1 MSNEN
6 ASAYTR
12 SWSSHEVSF
21 LTLSDGAK
29 LRYLKVGKGPPLV
42 LIHTVRTQLDL
53 FQRLIPLLVDRY
65 TVYAV
70 DLPGFGWSDIVP
82 GASYTEPALRARI
95 LEFVRTLGLVDITL
109 AGESIGAVLALTL
122 ATSPDITVRRVVA
135 FNPYDYLPGLERANL
150 LASVIIKSVRAPV
163 IGPVFAAMENRL
175 ILRGIISGGF
185 SDPANLPASFID
197 ELSKSGSRPGYS
209 SVARAVYRALPSFVA
224 ARKIYD
230 QVRVP
235 VSLVYGDRDW
245 SSQNERDDNKKIL
258 RPEVF
263 SILPATGHFAT
274 MENSEACSTMFI

>member
-1 MSNEN
+1 MSNQD

-12 SWSSHEVSF
+12 SWSSHEASF

-53 FQRLIPLLVDRY
+53 FQRLIPLLTGRY

-82 GASYTEPALRARI
+82 GASYTEPALRAGI
-95 LEFVRTLGLVDITL
+95 LEFIRKLGLEDVTL

-122 ATSPDITVRRVVA
+122 AASADMSVRRVVA

-163 IGPVFAAMENRL
+163 IGPLFAAMENRL
-175 ILRGIISGGF
+175 ILKGILSGGF
-185 SDPANLPASFID
+185 ADPAHLPADFID

-209 SVARAVYRALPSFVA
+209 GVARAVYRALPSFVE
-224 ARKIYD
+224 ARKLYD
-230 QVRVP
+230 QIKVP

-245 SSQNERDDNKKIL
+245 SLPAEREANAKIL
-258 RPEVF
+258 RPDVF
-263 SILPATGHFAT
+263 RILPATGHFAT
-274 MENSEACSTMFI
+274 MENPNACSMIFP